1 MCAVHAV
8 GVHVNRILSIESE
21 AIECREPLIA
31 SYLAMLETCRRDT
44 KASIN
49 GVNAE
54 VLHWRMTDK
63 DSSIA
68 DLLYHIAFVEADW
81 LFADVLQK
89 PIPKH
94 LGDNLLQ
101 EDRDTLGRLV
111 HIGEETSA
119 ALLSRLDVVR
129 TELKISYSAMEYADF
144 RRHRHLPKYD
154 VSPEWVLHHL
164 LQHEAEHRGQINL
177 LKRKIKEASMNP

>member
-1 MCAVHAV
+1 MHVREGPV
-8 GVHVNRILSIESE
+8 GADCPHLFQIQ
-21 AIECREPLIA
+21 A
-31 SYLAMLETCRRDT
+31 SLTAFQ
-44 KASIN
+44 
-49 GVNAE
+49 
-54 VLHWRMTDK
+54 
-63 DSSIA
+63 
-68 DLLYHIAFVEADW
+68 LL